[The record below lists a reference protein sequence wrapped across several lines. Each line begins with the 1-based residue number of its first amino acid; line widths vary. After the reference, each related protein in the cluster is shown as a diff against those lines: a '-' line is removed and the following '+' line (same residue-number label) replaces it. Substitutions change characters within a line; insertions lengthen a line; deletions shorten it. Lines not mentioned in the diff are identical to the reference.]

1 MTDLTKTIDDLRHE
15 ISAGKQRLQ
24 DLNEE
29 RRGLILDAQMGD
41 AAARKRIDA
50 IADEKA
56 ETTARVEDLRTAL
69 ADAKQRLATA
79 ERQRQAEARKAQR
92 KKIADTIEAA
102 RPKVDAYADAVLR
115 VQTIADDLASAM
127 QDQEV
132 TAAALT
138 VATGFGAGRL
148 TAHHARLRARTYLLQ
163 RLGLKDETHHS
174 ELAPL
179 MRSEEHIVGDHL
191 AHVERAISDNLDAFD
206 DLDPQLSEHV
216 AATPRNEPKAQRDQ
230 DTPSTF
236 FGKSPAGGRVVS
248 VAGPGR
254 RSANA

>member
-1 MTDLTKTIDDLRHE
+1 MTELQTVADNLRSE
-15 ISAGKQRLQ
+15 ISAAKKRLI

-50 IADEKA
+50 IADEVA
-56 ETTARVEDLRTAL
+56 MLLGTVD
-69 ADAKQRLATA
+69 
-79 ERQRQAEARKAQR
+79 QRQAEARKAQR
-92 KKIADTIEAA
+92 QKIADTIEAA

-115 VQTIADDLASAM
+115 VQTLADDLASAM
-127 QDQEV
+127 QDQEEA
-132 TAAALT
+132 AAALT

-148 TAHHARLRARTYLLQ
+148 TAHHARLRARTYLLR

-174 ELAPL
+174 EPAPL

-191 AHVERAISDNLDAFD
+191 AHVERAIADDLDAFD
-206 DLDPQLSEHV
+206 DPDPQLSEHV
-216 AATPRNEPKAQRDQ
+216 ATTPRNEPKAQRVQ
-230 DTPSTF
+230 DAPSTF

-248 VAGPGR
+248 VSGR